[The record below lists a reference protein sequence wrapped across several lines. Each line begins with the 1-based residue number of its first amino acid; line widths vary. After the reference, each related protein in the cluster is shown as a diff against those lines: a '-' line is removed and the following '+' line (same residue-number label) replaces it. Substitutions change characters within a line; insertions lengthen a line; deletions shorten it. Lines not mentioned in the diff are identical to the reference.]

1 MKEIEIIKSIE
12 KITITWQSAII
23 SIPLEDIIEVSKKNE
38 IQNTAKVVKI
48 GNKFKSSETVFIRTK
63 KLDYMLFTTRLTAQY
78 RKEKRR
84 NTGTN

>member
-23 SIPLEDIIEVSKKNE
+23 SIPLEGIIEVSKKNE

-63 KLDYMLFTTRLTAQY
+63 KLDYMLFTTNKLTLLN
-78 RKEKRR
+78 KLSF
-84 NTGTN
+84 N

>member
-63 KLDYMLFTTRLTAQY
+63 KLDYMLFTTNKLTLLN
-78 RKEKRR
+78 KLSF
-84 NTGTN
+84 N